1 VSAAVLR
8 EVRLY
13 GPLRARFGR
22 SHWLAV
28 QSPAEAIRALC
39 ALFKGFRE
47 ALQGH
52 KGPGYRVWVGE
63 GRQVDAR
70 SAETLGISA
79 SPLRPIRIAPVI
91 HGGKRAGVLQII
103 VAVVL
108 IVVGAWTG
116 NGALVQAGVMMLLGG
131 VVALLSP
138 QRTKDGADNQ
148 TSYIFNGPV
157 NVTTPGAPVPLL
169 IGRVLTGSVVA
180 SAGISTD
187 DISPPPVAPP
197 PSPDLPPDQPLDPY
211 DEAPGGGGGGD

>member
-1 VSAAVLR
+1 MSAAVLR

-13 GPLRARFGR
+13 GPLRARYGR

-28 QSPAEAIRALC
+28 NSPAEAIRALC
-39 ALFKGFRE
+39 ALFRGFRE

-63 GRQVDAR
+63 GDQVDAR

-79 SPLRPIRIAPVI
+79 APLRPIRIAPVI
-91 HGGKRAGVLQII
+91 HGGKRNGVLQII

-108 IVVGAWTG
+108 IVVGVYIG
-116 NGALVQAGVMMLLGG
+116 NGGLVQLGVSLLLGG
-131 VVALLSP
+131 VIALLSP
-138 QRTKDGADNQ
+138 QRQKDGADNK

-157 NVTTPGAPVPLL
+157 NVSNPGAPVPLL

-197 PSPDLPPDQPLDPY
+197 PPPVLPPDQPEDPNLP
-211 DEAPGGGGGGD
+211 PGGE

>member
-1 VSAAVLR
+1 MSAAVLR

-13 GPLRARFGR
+13 GPLRARYGR

-28 QSPAEAIRALC
+28 NTPAEAIRALC
-39 ALFKGFRE
+39 ALFQGFRE

-52 KGPGYRVWVGE
+52 KGPGYRVLVGE
-63 GRQVDAR
+63 GAHVDAR
-70 SAETLGISA
+70 AAETLGVGA
-79 SPLRPIRIAPVI
+79 APLRPIRIAPVI
-91 HGGKRAGVLQII
+91 HGGKRGGVLQII
-103 VAVVL
+103 IAVVL

-116 NGALVQAGVMMLLGG
+116 NAGLVQMGVAMLLGG
-131 VVALLSP
+131 VIALLSP
-138 QRTKDGADNQ
+138 QRQKDGADNK

-157 NVTTPGAPVPLL
+157 NVSNPGAPVPLL

-197 PSPDLPPDQPLDPY
+197 PPPVLPPDQPEDPNLP
-211 DEAPGGGGGGD
+211 PGGP

>member
-1 VSAAVLR
+1 MSAAVLR

-28 QSPAEAIRALC
+28 ESPAEAVRALC

-47 ALQGH
+47 ALLGH

-70 SAETLGISA
+70 TAETLAISA

-91 HGGKRAGVLQII
+91 HGGKRNGVLQII

-108 IVVGAWTG
+108 IVVGAYIG
-116 NGALVQAGVMMLLGG
+116 SGEMIQVGVMMLLGG

-138 QRTKDGADNQ
+138 QRTKDGADNK

-157 NVTTPGAPVPLL
+157 NVNTPGAPVPLL

-187 DISPPPVAPP
+187 DISPPVVAPP
-197 PSPDLPPDQPLDPY
+197 PSPELPPEQPTDPY
-211 DEAPGGGGGGD
+211 ESPGGGSGE